1 MTAIIYALTLGS
13 VIFLLTSANLEVQT
27 ITAADTI
34 GDADIVIKGFSV
46 LTPKPVDTVLLNY
59 KSSIKD
65 WAYITDS
72 LSKFANSSDN
82 TWLMS

>member
-27 ITAADTI
+27 ITVADTI
-34 GDADIVIKGFSV
+34 GDADIVIKGYSV
-46 LTPKPVDTVLLNY
+46 LTPEPVDKVLQNY
-59 KSSIKD
+59 SSSIKD

-72 LSKFANSSDN
+72 LSDFASSSKD
-82 TWLMS
+82 TWLIS